1 MVANFLHNISI
12 RPALQEDGVQIGQLI
27 YETVRSINCRDY
39 TEEQVKIWAP
49 DPYIYSTYEDSYAY
63 VADLDGKILG
73 FSNLTQEGYLHRFYV
88 HKDFQNQGIGSRLL
102 HAIETKGINLELQ
115 EIHTEASVTAKPF
128 FMAKGYVLR
137 EEQIKILRGMKFIN
151 YKMYKILG

>member
-1 MVANFLHNISI
+1 MVANFLNNISI
-12 RPALQEDGVQIGQLI
+12 RPAQQEDGGQIGQLI

-63 VADLDGKILG
+63 VADLDAKVLG
-73 FSNLTQEGYLHRFYV
+73 FSNLTREGYLHRFYV
-88 HKDFQNQGIGSRLL
+88 HKNFQNQGIGSRLL
-102 HAIETKGINLELQ
+102 DEIERKAKILDLK
-115 EIHTEASVTAKPF
+115 EIHTESSITAKPF
-128 FMAKGYVLR
+128 FLAKGYVLR